1 MVSEENMPV
10 EIDDADKKNNDDQV
24 LEKTEHIDTE
34 DNKSESS
41 TEPVETEK
49 KEEEVVEMVEIP
61 KKRLEILEN
70 AEAEALEEIKRERAG
85 VINYRK
91 RLEKQ
96 RDDFAEIASVRVLS
110 KLLDVDED
118 VKRILDNGNESIPKE
133 HLEGITMMA
142 QRISTIFDQEGVK
155 ILVIKEGKTRFDP
168 RYHEP
173 ILTQPNPDL
182 PDKTIITVVN
192 AGFIKGERVLRPA
205 KVIITTIPPEPK
217 EKEEVTSASEKD
229 TGVESNSDNNGDK
242 TENAEV
248 KTQ

>member
-1 MVSEENMPV
+1 MVSEENMQV
-10 EIDDADKKNNDDQV
+10 GLDDATENNNDKQV
-24 LEKTEHIDTE
+24 LEKDEHVDTTDE
-34 DNKSESS
+34 KSEKS
-41 TEPVETEK
+41 VEET

-70 AEAEALEEIKRERAG
+70 AEKEALEEIKRERAG

-118 VKRILDNGNESIPKE
+118 VKRILENGKESIPEK
-133 HLEGITMMA
+133 HLEGISMMA
-142 QRISTIFDQEGVK
+142 QRINTIFNQEGVK
-155 ILVIKEGKTRFDP
+155 ILEIKEGKTRFDP

-173 ILTQPNPDL
+173 ILTQPNPNL
-182 PDKTIITVVN
+182 PDKTVITVVN
-192 AGFIKGERVLRPA
+192 AGFIKGDRVLRPA

-229 TGVESNSDNNGDK
+229 TGVESNSNNNGDE
-242 TENAEV
+242 TDNSEV
-248 KTQ
+248 KKQ

>member
-1 MVSEENMPV
+1 M
-10 EIDDADKKNNDDQV
+10 
-24 LEKTEHIDTE
+24 
-34 DNKSESS
+34 
-41 TEPVETEK
+41 
-49 KEEEVVEMVEIP
+49 
-61 KKRLEILEN
+61 
-70 AEAEALEEIKRERAG
+70 
-85 VINYRK
+85 IN
-91 RLEKQ
+91 
-96 RDDFAEIASVRVLS
+96 VLS

-118 VKRILDNGNESIPKE
+118 VKRIMENGKESIPKE

-142 QRISTIFDQEGVK
+142 QRINTIFDQEGVK

-217 EKEEVTSASEKD
+217 EKEEVTSASEND
-229 TGVESNSDNNGDK
+229 TGVESNSNKNGDK
-242 TENAEV
+242 MENSEV
-248 KTQ
+248 KKQ